1 MPRISTRLVLNAYK
15 ENPLLPLLLRE
26 CRTLPSARNELRWLR
41 EKAIGIAMTRGRLG
55 RSTTSSG
62 WRSTLRSMC
71 RERSKGL
78 PLQYIL
84 GDQPFGDLEIL
95 CERGVLIP
103 RPETES
109 LTFQAAT
116 VILREFG
123 GCRKLDGSITAS
135 SIRILDLC
143 SGTGCI
149 SLLLH
154 SLLSPYY
161 DWVSVLGVDA
171 SSRAVDLARRNLHY
185 NARLDH
191 LSGRAIQEVQFLQ
204 GDVLRCKEDG
214 HPDIYEILQEYSHL
228 QAIEL
233 GQDENI
239 RWDVLVSN
247 PPYISAKSFQDGT
260 TARSVRIFE
269 PTIALV
275 PPHWMHTSMFGLH
288 EEDLFYQRLILLS
301 FDLQVGLTVLECGDR
316 LQAERVRNACNEIA
330 VNRRAAHTLSVW
342 VWSLDTGVAGDSPS
356 SDQEPCAVFL
366 YRQPQL

>member
-1 MPRISTRLVLNAYK
+1 M
-15 ENPLLPLLLRE
+15 
-26 CRTLPSARNELRWLR
+26 
-41 EKAIGIAMTRGRLG
+41 
-55 RSTTSSG
+55 
-62 WRSTLRSMC
+62 
-71 RERSKGL
+71 
-78 PLQYIL
+78 
-84 GDQPFGDLEIL
+84 
-95 CERGVLIP
+95 
-103 RPETES
+103 
-109 LTFQAAT
+109 
-116 VILREFG
+116 ILREFG

-161 DWVSVLGVDA
+161 DWVSILGIDA

-247 PPYISAKSFQDGT
+247 PPYIRPSHFKMGLQRVVSESLSPLLRWSHLIGCILQCLDFM
-260 TARSVRIFE
+260 RRICS
-269 PTIALV
+269 TR
-275 PPHWMHTSMFGLH
+275 
-288 EEDLFYQRLILLS
+288 D
-301 FDLQVGLTVLECGDR
+301 
-316 LQAERVRNACNEIA
+316 
-330 VNRRAAHTLSVW
+330 
-342 VWSLDTGVAGDSPS
+342 
-356 SDQEPCAVFL
+356 
-366 YRQPQL
+366 